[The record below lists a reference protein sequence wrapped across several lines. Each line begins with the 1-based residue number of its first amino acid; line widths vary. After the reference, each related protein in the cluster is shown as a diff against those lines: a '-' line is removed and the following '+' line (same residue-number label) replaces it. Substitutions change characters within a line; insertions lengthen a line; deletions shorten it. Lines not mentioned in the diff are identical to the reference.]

1 MEHKQILRQAIVP
14 HSTPGDDP
22 AFYEYEKKT
31 FLLPRVDQ
39 KQFNLWGLDPQQF
52 IDDMMATNPGRIK
65 EMSTSQ
71 IVYAA
76 GRFAKLRFP
85 GADLG
90 LDQQFINQVRSEVLV
105 GIMAF
110 VAYISLV
117 WYLKWLSGPLEARQ
131 GTAHHPS

>member
-1 MEHKQILRQAIVP
+1 MRPALEHKPILRQAIVP

-52 IDDMMATNPGRIK
+52 MDDMMATNPGRIK

-90 LDQQFINQVRSEVLV
+90 LDQHFTNQVRRESPRWYFGLC
-105 GIMAF
+105 GLHRS
-110 VAYISLV
+110 SLV
-117 WYLKWLSGPLEARQ
+117 PQMA
-131 GTAHHPS
+131 